1 MLTRADVWQVF
12 LSATACRDDVNASV
26 GALSRSAVDAKART
40 TSTAPSADATPH
52 FTCYTSTKVQILTS
66 EEQAAE
72 DLTLALC

>member
-40 TSTAPSADATPH
+40 APSADATPH
-52 FTCYTSTKVQILTS
+52 FTCCTSTKGQILTS

-72 DLTLALC
+72 DLTLAVC